1 MSYAAQAGSLFDA
14 ILLANTN
21 VGKHR
26 VVANTVAKAA
36 FVLRTQVPTILQRKI
51 ALVKST
57 IAPMPELVSAASTAT
72 LHAGFVVTNQ
82 AGNEANS
89 IEQAIWGACWF
100 LLGLLFLCTA

>member
-14 ILLANTN
+14 PLLATTN
-21 VGKHR
+21 VGKPR
-26 VVANTVAKAA
+26 VVANAA
-36 FVLRTQVPTILQRKI
+36 FGSRTQVPTMFQRKI
-51 ALVKST
+51 ALVQST